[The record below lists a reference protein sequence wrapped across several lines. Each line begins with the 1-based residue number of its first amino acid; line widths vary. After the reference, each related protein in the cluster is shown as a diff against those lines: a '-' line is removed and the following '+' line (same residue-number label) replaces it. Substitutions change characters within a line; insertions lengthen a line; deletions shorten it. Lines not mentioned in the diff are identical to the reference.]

1 MGDPPIRY
9 YKVRDSQSMSEQIQ
23 SHFLGLVE
31 NFCDGPVTN
40 DPSAASHIYENRR
53 APSPLVCKNAYI
65 FFNHLNIFSVSWSQA
80 LPQFYKFLKMC
91 RAPSPLVCKKGNVFE
106 KVIFNIFFKYNR
118 YKFMY
123 L

>member
-40 DPSAASHIYENRR
+40 DPSAARHIYENRR
-53 APSPLVCKNAYI
+53 APSPLVCKNAYVFLHTYNFI
-65 FFNHLNIFSVSWSQA
+65 NASQSQEYMSFLTFFKKCL
-80 LPQFYKFLKMC
+80 
-91 RAPSPLVCKKGNVFE
+91 APSPLVCKNGNVFE
-106 KVIFNIFFKYNR
+106 K
-118 YKFMY
+118 
-123 L
+123 